1 MKLKVKR
8 INFET
13 GKTKDVILNV
23 KDSAEL
29 GTKAGDRIIIKNTKA
44 KSINGKNWV
53 AILQIAY
60 SDSIV
65 LPGEIG
71 IFIDTKKDIKDNQ
84 IVSVHR
90 AEPPD
95 SFKFIKKKI
104 EGKKLNSEEINSIIS
119 DSVSG
124 LLSSIELASFITG
137 VSIHGMNNEEMT
149 ALTLAEVRSGE
160 IFYFGMDAYDKHST

>member
-13 GKTKDVILNV
+13 GNTKDVIMNI
-23 KDSAEL
+23 KDAAEL
-29 GTKAGDRIIIKNTKA
+29 GTKSGDRIVIKNTKA
-44 KSINGKNWV
+44 KNLNAKIWV

-71 IFIDTKKDIKDNQ
+71 IFIDTKKSIKNNQ
-84 IVSVHR
+84 IVSVRR

-104 EGKKLNSEEINSIIS
+104 ESKKLESEEINNIIS

-124 LLSSIELASFITG
+124 LLSPIELASFITG
-137 VSIHGMNNEEMT
+137 VSINGMNNEEMT
-149 ALTLAEVRSGE
+149 ALTLAEARSGE
-160 IFYFGMDAYDKHST
+160 IFYFGMDVYDKHST

>member
-13 GKTKDVILNV
+13 GKTKDVILNI

-29 GTKAGDRIIIKNTKA
+29 GTKAGDRIIIKNTEA
-44 KSINGKNWV
+44 KNFNGKNWV

-65 LPGEIG
+65 MPGEIG
-71 IFIDTKKDIKDNQ
+71 IFIDTKKEIKDNQ
-84 IVSVHR
+84 ILSVHR
-90 AEPPD
+90 AELPD
-95 SFKFIKKKI
+95 SFKFIKKKVDG
-104 EGKKLNSEEINSIIS
+104 EKLNSDEISSIVS

-124 LLSSIELASFITG
+124 LLSPIDLATFITA
-137 VSIHGMNNEEMT
+137 VSINGMNNEEMT
-149 ALTLAEVRSGE
+149 ALTYAEARSGE
-160 IFYFGMDAYDKHST
+160 TFNFGPKVYDKHST